1 VSFVTDHLLSLI
13 TFVPLA
19 GALLILLAMSRHAA
33 AAFWTA
39 MGVALLDLALVL
51 VVWLGYDPALGT
63 DQFTEQAAWFL
74 GGRVQYHLAI
84 DGISLVLVML
94 TVVLGP
100 LVLLSTRGAVSE
112 RVPLFMA
119 MYLALQTAMLGTF
132 LARDMLLFY
141 VFWELMLIP
150 MYFIIGIWGGQRRI
164 YAAVKFFIFTMAGSV
179 FMLVGIL
186 YCWFQAGTM
195 DLADWLALDLGLTEQ
210 IWLFTAFAL
219 AFAIK
224 IPLWP
229 LHTWLPDA
237 HVEAPTAGSVI
248 LAGVLLKMGTYGL
261 LRFAMPL
268 FPDAALLAAP
278 YLAILAVIGIIFG
291 ALVAWVQTDIKK
303 LVAYSSVSH
312 LGFVVLGLFSLTTQ
326 GAAGGLFQMLAHG
339 LSTGALFL
347 LVGVIYE
354 RRHTREMADFGGLAH
369 GMPGYATVFMVA
381 TLASV
386 GLPGL
391 CGFIGEFMILL
402 GTFSSQHLPHA
413 RLLTVLASTG
423 IILGAIYM
431 LLMYQKIFLGPVRRE
446 QNRGLADLRVREWLV
461 LAPLVVLMI
470 WLGVGP
476 GLVLDKVGP
485 SLDRVL
491 EPVLQ
496 RAELAA
502 EARGRTE
509 LRVTIQDDHG
519 QPGEHEQPVTLEV
532 QR

>member
-1 VSFVTDHLLSLI
+1 VTVVNDHILSLV

-19 GALLILLAMSRHAA
+19 GALLILLVLARRPL

-39 MGVALLDLALVL
+39 MTVALVDLALVL
-51 VVWLGYDPALGT
+51 VLWVRYQPALGT
-63 DQFTEQAAWFL
+63 DQFTEQVAWFL
-74 GGRVQYHLAI
+74 DGRVQYHLAC

-100 LVLLSTRGAVSE
+100 LVILSTRGALSD

-119 MYLALQTAMLGTF
+119 MYLALQTAMIGTF

-150 MYFIIGIWGGQRRI
+150 MYFIIGIWGGARRI

-179 FMLVGIL
+179 LMLVAII
-186 YCWFQAGTM
+186 YCYFQAGSM
-195 DLADWLALDLGLTEQ
+195 DLGRWLALDLSLTEQ
-210 IWLFTAFAL
+210 VWLFLAFAL

-268 FPDAALLAAP
+268 FPDATLAAAP
-278 YLAILAVIGIIFG
+278 WLAILAVIGIIFG
-291 ALVAWVQTDIKK
+291 ALVAWVQTDVKK

-312 LGFVVLGLFSLTTQ
+312 LGFVVLGLFSLTAQ
-326 GAAGGLFQMLAHG
+326 GAAGGVFQMLAHG

-369 GMPGYATVFMVA
+369 GMPGYATLFMVA
-381 TLASV
+381 MLASI

-391 CGFIGEFMILL
+391 CGFIGEFMVLL
-402 GTFSSQHLPHA
+402 GTFKSETLPHA
-413 RLLTVLASTG
+413 RLLTVLAATG

-431 LLMYQKIFLGPVRRE
+431 LLMYQRVFLGPVRRE
-446 QNRGLADLRVREWLV
+446 ENKGLADLNLREWLV
-461 LAPLVVLMI
+461 LAPLAVLMI

-476 GLVLDKVGP
+476 GLVLDKIGP

-491 EPVLQ
+491 APVTARVELAAARDQVPVLQ
-496 RAELAA
+496 
-502 EARGRTE
+502 
-509 LRVTIQDDHG
+509 VTAQTDEPAG
-519 QPGEHEQPVTLEV
+519 VEV
-532 QR
+532 ER

>member
-1 VSFVTDHLLSLI
+1 LAYIADHLLSWV
-13 TFVPLA
+13 TFLPLG
-19 GALLILLAMSRHAA
+19 GALLILLVMPRRAGAS
-33 AAFWTA
+33 FWTA
-39 MGVALLDLALVL
+39 LAVSVADLALCAAL
-51 VVWLGYDPALGT
+51 WARYDAALGT
-63 DQFTEQAAWFL
+63 DQLAERAAWFL
-74 GGRVQYHLAI
+74 GGRVQYHLAV

-94 TVVLGP
+94 TALLGP
-100 LVLLSTRGAVSE
+100 LVILSTRRALGE

-119 MYLALQTAMLGTF
+119 MYLLLQTAMLGTF

-150 MYFIIGIWGGQRRI
+150 MYFIIGLWGGPRRI

-179 FMLVGIL
+179 FMLVAIL
-186 YCWFQAGTM
+186 YCWHRADTM
-195 DLADWLALDLGLTEQ
+195 DLAAWLALDLTRAEQ
-210 IWLFTAFAL
+210 LWLFAAFAL

-268 FPDAALLAAP
+268 FPDAAVAAAPLLAV
-278 YLAILAVIGIIFG
+278 LAVVGIIFG
-291 ALVAWVQTDIKK
+291 ALVAWVQTDIKR

-312 LGFVVLGLFSLTTQ
+312 LGFVVLGLFSLDLQ
-326 GAAGGLFQMLAHG
+326 GAAGGVFQMLAHG

-347 LVGVIYE
+347 LVGIIYE
-354 RRHTREMADFGGLAH
+354 RRHTREMDDLGGLAH
-369 GMPGYATVFMVA
+369 GMPAYASLFMIA

-402 GTFSSQHLPHA
+402 GTFGSEHLPQA
-413 RLLTVLASTG
+413 RLLAILAATG
-423 IILGAIYM
+423 VVLGAIYM
-431 LLMYQKIFLGPVRRE
+431 LQMYQRIFLGPVRRE
-446 QNRGLADLRVREWLV
+446 ENRGVADLRVREWLV
-461 LAPLVVLMI
+461 LGPLVVLMI

-491 EPVLQ
+491 APVAE
-496 RAELAA
+496 RAAA
-502 EARGRTE
+502 VSSARQDGGP
-509 LRVTIQDDHG
+509 LRVTILPDAPDGDQ
-519 QPGEHEQPVTLEV
+519 EV
-532 QR
+532 GR